1 MIDSLATLLTA
12 IVTVLAVL
20 LFFWTGYQVAGMRG
34 KHAIQAPAT
43 TGHPEFDRA
52 YRVQMNTLEQ
62 LVIFLPL
69 LWIANAYF
77 HMLSPFLVG
86 ALGLVWIVGRI
97 IYAFAYMTDP
107 AKRGMGFTIS
117 ILATAGLLIL
127 SIVGIVQAWM
137 AISAI

>member
-1 MIDSLATLLTA
+1 MINSLATLLTA

-20 LFFWTGYQVAGMRG
+20 LFFWTGFRVGGMRG

-97 IYAFAYMTDP
+97 VYAFAYMADP

-137 AISAI
+137 AISAV

>member
-1 MIDSLATLLTA
+1 MINSLATLLTA

-20 LFFWTGYQVAGMRG
+20 LFFWTGFRVGGMRG

-77 HMLSPFLVG
+77 HMLSPLLVG

-97 IYAFAYMTDP
+97 VYAFAYMADP
-107 AKRGMGFTIS
+107 AKRGMGFTIA